1 MVFCVTRC
9 ANLTFGDT
17 TANKLLLDIV
27 IDRKPSIVRVYGNIT
42 EDSLHTFLLG
52 GLLVDFFIHDYFLA
66 KTLDKLAPGGVAA
79 LITTK
84 GTLDKENPRVREYL
98 ARRGDLIGAIRLPN
112 NAFKANA
119 GTEVTA
125 DILFFQKREKMAVEM
140 PDWCY
145 VGRNSEGVPV
155 NNYFIDHP
163 EMILGEMKQ
172 GMEFSLYGNANETAC
187 VPIEGAVLSE
197 QLEKAVGNL
206 KLANA
211 IRKHTEQRDK
221 QAGIIPATAD
231 VRNFTFAEVDGKMYF
246 RENNIMTEVTETGK
260 RLDRIKALNELRKTF
275 REILTEQ
282 ENAAAEFRSAF
293 LHDTRNGR
301 NALN

>member
-1 MVFCVTRC
+1 MST
-9 ANLTFGDT
+9 
-17 TANKLLLDIV
+17 
-27 IDRKPSIVRVYGNIT
+27 
-42 EDSLHTFLLG
+42 
-52 GLLVDFFIHDYFLA
+52 FFIHDYFLV

-112 NAFKANA
+112 TAFKANA
-119 GTEVTA
+119 GTEVTT

-282 ENAAAEFRSAF
+282 ENNCSDERLAELQSI
-293 LHDTRNGR
+293 
-301 NALN
+301 LNRRYDSFAKQFGLIRRTSSVYQLTIVPTNCLRIPTPQ